1 VDKGFSV
8 IELVFALGVA
18 ATLSAVA
25 VAAVDRGVEHA
36 RAVGAARHLAAQLR
50 FTRLEAVRRNT
61 HVAVKV
67 EAATSQLTT
76 YVDGNGDG
84 VLSRDI
90 ADGIDTASGSP
101 ETLAQRFPGVVF
113 GALPG
118 VPAADTGS
126 VPPGDD
132 PVRLGA
138 SDMAS
143 FSPIGSASSGTL
155 YLRAGARQLAV
166 RLYGETGRVRTFQF
180 EPRSGQWMPL
190 ADR

>member
-1 VDKGFSV
+1 VEKGFSA

-25 VAAVDRGVEHA
+25 VATIDRGVEQA
-36 RAVGAARHLAAQLR
+36 RAAGAARHLAARLR
-50 FTRLEAVRRNT
+50 FARLDAVRRNA
-61 HVAVKV
+61 HVAIKV
-67 EAATSQLTT
+67 DAATGQLAR
-76 YVDGNGDG
+76 YVDGDGDG

-90 ADGIDTASGSP
+90 DDGIDVPIGVP
-101 ETLAQRFPGVVF
+101 EQLGQLFPGTAF

-118 VPAADTGS
+118 VPAADAGS
-126 VPPGDD
+126 APPGED

-143 FSPIGSASSGTL
+143 FSPLGSASSGTL
-155 YLRAGARQLAV
+155 YLLAGRLQVAV
-166 RLYGETGRVRTFQF
+166 RIYGETGRIRTFQF
-180 EPRSGQWMPL
+180 EPRTGQWMPL